1 MVILLVFG
9 TGDGGSTPLGTILN
23 FKGNFMENILVV
35 GVNTRPVACSLRN
48 IGYNIYS
55 ADYFGCQDLKP
66 CVTDFRS
73 FLTQKP
79 FQTNGFF
86 SQQFNSEL
94 LFEMA
99 SEFVDR
105 ADLILYS
112 SGISPLEFP
121 KNKLIGNREINSVE
135 NKYKLYKHLS
145 NRFEGVFK
153 LPETY
158 LVSDLQDALEIA
170 DASDAEK
177 FLIKPLE
184 GSGGIGI
191 ENIDQI
197 DPDTEI
203 HDAVLQEIVE
213 GHDVSA
219 SVLSTGDEAITILTS
234 EQLIGNNCPGQKES
248 YGYCGNIVPFIQKKD
263 FNNFNTQ
270 HFEEIAEEVVLDLKL
285 VGSNG
290 VDLILKNGEIY
301 VIEVNPR
308 LQGTYEAVEAALG
321 INMGQAHIM
330 ACRGDLIDLPSP
342 KMFAIK
348 MIVCAKKRSIVGNLD
363 IEGVNDLPARN
374 VIIEEGEPVATVL
387 TSSRILENTIYSAK
401 SIVDNIYQNLSP
413 TT

>member
-1 MVILLVFG
+1 
-9 TGDGGSTPLGTILN
+9 
-23 FKGNFMENILVV
+23 
-35 GVNTRPVACSLRN
+35 
-48 IGYNIYS
+48 
-55 ADYFGCQDLKP
+55 
-66 CVTDFRS
+66 
-73 FLTQKP
+73 
-79 FQTNGFF
+79 
-86 SQQFNSEL
+86 
-94 LFEMA
+94 MA

-135 NKYKLYKHLS
+135 NKYKLYKHL
-145 NRFEGVFK
+145 NKKFEGVFK

-203 HDAVLQEIVE
+203 HDAVLQEIVD

-219 SVLSTGDEAITILTS
+219 SVLSTGDEATTILTS

-263 FNNFNTQ
+263 YNNFNTQ
-270 HFEEIAEEVVLDLKL
+270 LEEIAEEVVLDLKL
-285 VGSNG
+285 IGSNG

-330 ACRGDLIDLPSP
+330 ACKGDLIDRPAP

-348 MIVCAKKRSIVGNLD
+348 MIVCAKKRSIVGNLN
-363 IEGVNDLPARN
+363 IEGVNDIPARN

-387 TSSRILENTIYSAK
+387 TSSRIFENTIYSTK

>member
-1 MVILLVFG
+1 
-9 TGDGGSTPLGTILN
+9 
-23 FKGNFMENILVV
+23 MENILVV

-55 ADYFGCQDLKP
+55 ADYFGCQDLRT

-73 FLTQKP
+73 ILTQKP
-79 FQTNGFF
+79 FHSNGFF
-86 SQQFNSEL
+86 SKQFDSEQL
-94 LFEMA
+94 LEM
-99 SEFVDR
+99 SSDFVDR

-112 SGISPLEFP
+112 SGISPLDFP

-135 NKYKLYKHLS
+135 NKYKLYKHLHK
-145 NRFEGVFK
+145 RFEGVFK

-158 LVSDLQDALEIA
+158 LVSDLKDALEIA

-177 FLIKPLE
+177 FLIKPVE
-184 GSGGIGI
+184 GSGGLGI

-197 DPDTEI
+197 DHDADI
-203 HDAVLQEIVE
+203 HEAVLQEIVD

-219 SVLSTGDEAITILTS
+219 SVLSTGDEASTILTS

-248 YGYCGNIVPFIQKKD
+248 YGYCGNIVPFIQK
-263 FNNFNTQ
+263 NNFNNSNTKP
-270 HFEEIAEEVVLDLKL
+270 FEEIAEEVVLDLNL
-285 VGSNG
+285 IGSNG
-290 VDLILKNGEIY
+290 VDLIIKNGEIY

-308 LQGTYEAVEAALG
+308 LQGTYEAAEAALG

-348 MIVCAKKRSIVGNLD
+348 MIVCAKQRSVVGNLHM
-363 IEGVNDLPARN
+363 EYVNDIPARN

-387 TSSRILENTIYSAK
+387 TSSKILENTIYSAK
-401 SIVDNIYQNLSP
+401 SLVNKINQNLRP
-413 TT
+413 ITN

>member
-1 MVILLVFG
+1 
-9 TGDGGSTPLGTILN
+9 
-23 FKGNFMENILVV
+23 
-35 GVNTRPVACSLRN
+35 
-48 IGYNIYS
+48 
-55 ADYFGCQDLKP
+55 
-66 CVTDFRS
+66 
-73 FLTQKP
+73 
-79 FQTNGFF
+79 
-86 SQQFNSEL
+86 
-94 LFEMA
+94 MA
-99 SEFVDR
+99 SEFVDS
-105 ADLILYS
+105 ADLILCT
-112 SGISPLEFP
+112 SGISPSEFP
-121 KNKLIGNREINSVE
+121 KNKLMGNREINSVE
-135 NKYKLYKHLS
+135 NKYKLYKHLYK
-145 NRFEGVFK
+145 RFEGVFK

-158 LVSDLQDALEIA
+158 FVSDLQDALEIA
-170 DASDAEK
+170 DSSDAKK
-177 FLIKPLE
+177 FLIKPLV
-184 GSGGIGI
+184 GSGGLGI

-248 YGYCGNIVPFIQKKD
+248 YGYCGNIVPFIQKND

-270 HFEEIAEEVVLDLKL
+270 LEEIAEEVVLDLKL
-285 VGSNG
+285 IGSNG

-330 ACRGDLIDLPSP
+330 ACKGDLIDRPAP

-348 MIVCAKKRSIVGNLD
+348 MIVCAKKRSIVGNLN
-363 IEGVNDLPARN
+363 IEGVNDIPARN

-401 SIVDNIYQNLSP
+401 SIVNRIYQNLGP
-413 TT
+413 VTY